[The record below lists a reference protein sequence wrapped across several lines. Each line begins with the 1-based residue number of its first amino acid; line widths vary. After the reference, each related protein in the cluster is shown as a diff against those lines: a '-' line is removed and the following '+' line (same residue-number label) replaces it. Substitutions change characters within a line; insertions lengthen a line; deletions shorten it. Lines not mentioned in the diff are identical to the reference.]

1 MFDKPHESAEMM
13 EVKGLEFWS
22 WYQDGIR
29 KIELTGKGSLS
40 DAEVEKNF
48 KGEFVEEEDLALIIK
63 EDTDVYGPKG
73 VLDMF
78 STEDN
83 WEERLIVSFR
93 KKVISDEVS
102 RTAYENLKDGADAT
116 DNRGTAA
123 GPVDFKKLPQF
134 MFKYG
139 DPVFKGGSRNR
150 AFYLL
155 EDGSVSKTSRANFVN
170 SGQCGFFGPNMRFP
184 FARKAGMSKG
194 HQDKV
199 DKATPYFER
208 VSEVFKT
215 LAPSVWQRQYDF
227 LMEHDLIKNGWTLGS
242 SVYTTITINK
252 NFQTACHQDAGDYS
266 GGLGNI
272 TVLENPEKPFAG
284 GYVSFPQ
291 WRCGVDLREGDIL
304 VFAIHQYHGNTK
316 ILPPEGVPELD
327 ENGDETFE
335 RMSLV
340 CYARE
345 NMKNAGT
352 KEEEAKK
359 YEEWRSGFVSSGKQ
373 SKLNQKRTAQQ
384 KEEAEAEFDEMLDM
398 LDDNGEE

>member
-1 MFDKPHESAEMM
+1 MFDKPHESAELK

-22 WYQDGIR
+22 WEQDGIR
-29 KIELTGKGSLS
+29 KLELTGKGSYS
-40 DAEVEKNF
+40 DPEVEKQF
-48 KGEFVEEEDLALIIK
+48 KGKFVTEEDLALIIR

-73 VLDMF
+73 ILDMF

-93 KKVISDEVS
+93 KGAIPNETS
-102 RTAYENLKDGADAT
+102 RTAYENLKNGWEAT
-116 DNRGTAA
+116 DNRGTAS

-139 DPVFKGGSRNR
+139 DPVFKGNARNR
-150 AFYLL
+150 AFQLL
-155 EDGSVSKTSRANFVN
+155 EDGSISKISRANFVR
-170 SGQCGFFGPNMRFP
+170 SGQCGFFGPGLRFP
-184 FARKAGMSKG
+184 FARSAGHSKS
-194 HQDKV
+194 HPEKV
-199 DKATPYFER
+199 EKATPYFER

-215 LAPSVWQRQYDF
+215 LAPKVWQRQYDF
-227 LMEHDLIKNGWTLGS
+227 LKKHNLVENGWTLGS

-272 TVLENPEKPFAG
+272 TVLENPDKPFAG
-284 GYVSFPQ
+284 GYVCFPQ
-291 WRCGVDLREGDIL
+291 WKCGVDLREGDIL

-316 ILPPEGVPELD
+316 ILPPEGVPEFD
-327 ENGDETFE
+327 EEGEETFE

-352 KEEEAKK
+352 KEEEESK
-359 YEEWRSGFVSSGKQ
+359 YNAWRGKFVPS
-373 SKLNQKRTAQQ
+373 SKLSVINKQQ
-384 KEEAEAEFDEMLDM
+384 KNVDNLKAQEAFEEMMTMLE
-398 LDDNGEE
+398 DNGED